1 MRIVGYILWGRARI
15 SRIEDRNGE
24 RIVNGTPRGSVNERT
39 NDNLFLSALIEANTK
54 AKNILNDSIS
64 EGLGRDLGKIKINK

>member
-1 MRIVGYILWGRARI
+1 M
-15 SRIEDRNGE
+15 
-24 RIVNGTPRGSVNERT
+24 NERT

-64 EGLGRDLGKIKINK
+64 GGLGRDLGKIKINK